1 MGILVAAELAIQS
14 ITNILKGYTPG
25 QLIFG
30 HDTIIPIR
38 KIADRELILQWKKA
52 KINKYNNCENV
63 KILDWD

>member
-38 KIADRELILQWKKA
+38 KIADRELILQ
-52 KINKYNNCENV
+52 
-63 KILDWD
+63 